1 MADIDQSLAAGVPA
15 DELSI
20 LRHALGVGEDGCS
33 PSYRNHF
40 VTGEGGRDHA
50 LCMALVAAGLMTR
63 HSGNALTGGSDV
75 FGATS
80 AGRLAAVGTPPSLTL
95 GQRRYN
101 EYLRTDSNLSFID
114 WLRSPYCPKFTTLA
128 TVKPPRVLRTRLR
141 PDTEHKDCSHG

>member
-1 MADIDQSLAAGVPA
+1 MADIEQRSGAAVPA
-15 DELSI
+15 DQLSI
-20 LRHALGVGEDGCS
+20 LRHALGIGEDGCA

-40 VTGEGGRDHA
+40 VTGEGGSDHA

-63 HSGNALTGGSDV
+63 HSGNALSGGSDV
-75 FGATS
+75 FAATS
-80 AGRLAAVGTPPSLTL
+80 AGRLAAAGTPPSLTL

-128 TVKPPRVLRTRLR
+128 TVKPPRDLRTRLR
-141 PDTEHKDCSHG
+141 EDV